1 MVITMI
7 LPRPIEL
14 YFAAD
19 NGNDL
24 AALAACLADDA
35 TVLDEA
41 RTHRGL
47 AAIKRWKT
55 ETKRKYSYTIEPLAA
70 EQHGEI
76 TAVKGK
82 VSGNFPGSPVLIEFC
97 FRLSGD
103 KIASLEIRG

>member
-1 MVITMI
+1 MAIF
-7 LPRPIEL
+7 PCAQSQRHGDHDDPPK
-14 YFAAD
+14 AD
-19 NGNDL
+19 R
-24 AALAACLADDA
+24 ALLRG
-35 TVLDEA
+35 DEA

-47 AAIKRWKT
+47 AAIKQWKT
-55 ETKRKYSYTIEPLAA
+55 ETRRKYSYTIEPLAA